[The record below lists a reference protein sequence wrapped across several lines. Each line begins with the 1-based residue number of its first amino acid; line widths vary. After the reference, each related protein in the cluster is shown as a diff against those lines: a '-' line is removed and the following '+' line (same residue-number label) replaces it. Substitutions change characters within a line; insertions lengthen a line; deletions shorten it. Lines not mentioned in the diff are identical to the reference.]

1 MQEKWVIKAFGFSF
15 KMISFIIFSKLIWIS
30 FLLSE
35 SLLTK
40 SNRLL
45 KLIVGEKRVSHIDFT
60 AWKLISSWLS
70 SGKIFLTI
78 KLNFGLI
85 RLGTLDKKFSSFS
98 ETPSKLISPLLSWY
112 STPQAAKPLK
122 YSSLFFGSVV
132 LLKLLS
138 IILLTPLGPSCSR
151 KLIQRIPLQIL
162 LLHRYILIL
171 IL

>member
-1 MQEKWVIKAFGFSF
+1 M
-15 KMISFIIFSKLIWIS
+15 
-30 FLLSE
+30 
-35 SLLTK
+35 
-40 SNRLL
+40 

-85 RLGTLDKKFSSFS
+85 KLGTLDKKFSSFS

-112 STPQAAKPLK
+112 STQQAAKPLK
-122 YSSLFFGSVV
+122 YSSLLFGSVV

-138 IILLTPLGPSCSR
+138 IILLTPLGPSCSPQVYT
-151 KLIQRIPLQIL
+151 K
-162 LLHRYILIL
+162 YSSANSFTA
-171 IL
+171 